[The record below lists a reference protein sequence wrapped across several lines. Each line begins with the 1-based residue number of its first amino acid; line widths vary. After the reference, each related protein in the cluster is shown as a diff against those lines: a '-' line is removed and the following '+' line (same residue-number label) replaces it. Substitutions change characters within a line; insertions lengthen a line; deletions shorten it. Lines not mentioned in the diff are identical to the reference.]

1 MTPATVL
8 VSKPAKRAR
17 PWSSWTTMSPVRR
30 SANERS
36 SPRPAPRRPLGAPAA
51 VDQPV
56 LGDRREL
63 QRRADE
69 AVAEVGLGEHEPAV
83 LRLPARPQPLQVVGG
98 ALALA
103 ALRPRDERRVA
114 RAREL
119 LELRLGLVERAGGEL
134 RRLRAELERLRARD
148 RGQPQRLARLE
159 RGHDGG
165 RRDVEVVRVGVVE
178 GGADVVPVVAQR
190 RLDVLVGGDH
200 HVGVVREAGRAARG
214 SGRPAAARRRR
225 GGCRRPRARRSRP
238 ARGARRRARRRARS
252 RPAAPRPASAG

>member
-1 MTPATVL
+1 
-8 VSKPAKRAR
+8 
-17 PWSSWTTMSPVRR
+17 MSPVRR

-36 SPRPAPRRPLGAPAA
+36 SPRPATRRPLRAPAA

-56 LGDRREL
+56 LGDRGERD
-63 QRRADE
+63 RRADE

-134 RRLRAELERLRARD
+134 GRLRAELERLRARD

-159 RGHDGG
+159 RRRDRG

-178 GGADVVPVVAQR
+178 GGAHVLPVVAQR

-200 HVGVVREAGRAARG
+200 DVGVVGEEVEQLAEAVDRQQLGDVRAA
-214 SGRPAAARRRR
+214 A
-225 GGCRRPRARRSRP
+225 RRPRARRSRP

-252 RPAAPRPASAG
+252 RPAAPPPASAG